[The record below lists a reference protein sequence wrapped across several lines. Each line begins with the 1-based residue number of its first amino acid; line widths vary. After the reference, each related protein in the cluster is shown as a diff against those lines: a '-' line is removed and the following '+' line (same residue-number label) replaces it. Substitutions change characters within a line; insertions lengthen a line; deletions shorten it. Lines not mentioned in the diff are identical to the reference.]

1 MALNK
6 IKPVIEEIEGVRC
19 VVVESG
25 INEERLSFL
34 KKLLEHNGYTVMVK
48 VAEDNTSSIGVTDL
62 MFNAVLD
69 VYKRRLKSFTGK
81 KVTPAYWLQISDSET
96 EDEVNYYTFKKH

>member
-6 IKPVIEEIEGVRC
+6 IKPVVEEIDGIRC
-19 VVVESG
+19 IIVESG
-25 INEERLSFL
+25 INEERLAFL
-34 KKLLEHNGYTVMVK
+34 KKLLEHNGYTVKVK
-48 VAEDNTSSIGVTDL
+48 VAEDNTSTIGVTDL

-81 KVTPAYWLQISDSET
+81 KVTPAYWLQISDAET
-96 EDEVNYYTFKKH
+96 EEEVNYYHFKKQ

>member
-25 INEERLSFL
+25 IGASRAQFL
-34 KKLLEHNGYTVMVK
+34 TKLLTHNGYDVKSQTVN
-48 VAEDNTSSIGVTDL
+48 DTITLGVTDL
-62 MFNAVLD
+62 LFNPVLD
-69 VYKRRLKSFTGK
+69 VYKRRLKSLTNHR
-81 KVTPAYWLQISDSET
+81 VTPAYWLQLTTEET
-96 EDEVNYYTFKKH
+96 ETEVNYWVKW

>member
-25 INEERLSFL
+25 INENRLSFL
-34 KKLLEHNGYTVMVK
+34 KKLLEHNGYTVQVK
-48 VAEDNTSSIGVTDL
+48 VAEDNTSTIGVTDL

-69 VYKRRLKSFTGK
+69 VYKRRLKSFTDK
-81 KVTPAYWLQISDSET
+81 KVTPAYWLQISDAET
-96 EDEVNYYTFKKH
+96 EDEVNYYHFKK